1 VSALPLTWVEAQLGE
16 MAETSL
22 GKMLSSKAKLGL
34 NARPYLRNK
43 NVQWGR
49 IDVDD
54 LLEMDFDDDEW
65 EFFRLRDGDLLVCE
79 GGEVGRAAIWRGG
92 SGVAFQ
98 KALHRIRPAPG
109 VLPEYLRYAFDWM
122 ASTNAFARY
131 VTGSTINHLPQED
144 LRRLPIPLP
153 PTAEQARIVDALEAH
168 FSRLENLESLIQTL
182 VGRIERR
189 GGRIGALRRATLDQA
204 FNGALLPQD
213 SADEPASIL
222 LDRIRSE
229 FEPALVRARRRRVS
243 A

>member
-1 VSALPLTWVEAQLGE
+1 MSALPRTWVEAPLGE
-16 MAETSL
+16 IAETSL

-34 NARPYLRNK
+34 NPRPYLRNK

-79 GGEVGRAAIWRGG
+79 GGEVGRAAIWHSLSKVG
-92 SGVAFQ
+92 FQ
-98 KALHRIRPAPG
+98 KALHRVRPAPG

-144 LRRLPIPLP
+144 LRRLPIPLA
-153 PTAEQARIVDALEAH
+153 PTSEQQRVVEALEAN
-168 FSRLENLESLIQTL
+168 FSRLENLENVIQTL

-189 GGRIGALRRATLDQA
+189 GGRIGALRRAILERA
-204 FNGALLPQD
+204 FSGSLVPQD
-213 SADEPASIL
+213 PANEPASVL
-222 LDRIRSE
+222 LDRIRKE
-229 FEPALVRARRRRVS
+229 FETAAVRTRRRRIT